1 MSMGRVAI
9 VGAGPGDPD
18 LMTVKAMR
26 YVKEADVVLYD
37 SLFGDEIV
45 SCFGAHTEAILV
57 GKRAGDQ
64 QCQGSRQQ
72 YINQQMRDFARA
84 GKFVVR
90 LKTGDPL
97 IFGRGIEEIHY
108 LTTHNVPYEMVPG
121 VTAGIAAANLKQI
134 PITERSKNGSVL
146 FCTGSTVNGDMEHMR
161 AIAGM
166 MREGTPLVIYM
177 GSLKLAPLIAHLQTH
192 GVPDSTH
199 VCVVS
204 LVSQPGEC
212 MISGNF
218 TTIVEKLATTPPPR
232 PAVVLMGEH
241 AHSLLPTAS

>member
-1 MSMGRVAI
+1 MSKGRVAI
-9 VGAGPGDPD
+9 VGAGPGDPE

-26 YVKEADVVLYD
+26 YVREADVVLYD
-37 SLFGDEIV
+37 SLFGDEIL
-45 SCFGAHTEAILV
+45 SCCGSHTEAIAV
-57 GKRAGDQ
+57 GKRAGDR
-64 QCQGSRQQ
+64 QCQQSRQQ

-97 IFGRGIEEIHY
+97 IFGRGIEEIQY
-108 LTTHNVPYEMVPG
+108 LIAHQIPYEMVPG

-166 MREGTPLVIYM
+166 MCEGTPLVIYM
-177 GSLKLAPLIAHLQTH
+177 GSLKLAPLIAHLQAH
-192 GVPDSTH
+192 GVPNSTH

-212 MISGNF
+212 MVSGDF
-218 TTIVEKLATTPPPR
+218 TSIVAQLTATPPPR
-232 PAVVLMGEH
+232 PAIVLMGEH
-241 AHSLLPTAS
+241 AHSLIPETI